1 MASSEE
7 SWSEHFCAFLHRT
20 LDFVW
25 YCLRLSVVFLLF
37 SLPVITVFAT
47 LGAAVSCITEAQRSG
62 YAPVFDRFWQ
72 HFKANAPRSSVL
84 GAGCTITGIA
94 LAVSGT
100 YYYYL
105 TAGSAVQYLAVI
117 IFAMMAFFDF
127 SFLICYFCVNA
138 LVDLP
143 LGVMLANTAR
153 YALLTIPAN
162 LGLLLAAVL
171 LGVLLCIKPFLLTL
185 LPLLLCLYGWLCVL
199 SHKNKILFYMTSN
212 E

>member
-1 MASSEE
+1 MTSPEE
-7 SWSEHFCAFLHRT
+7 RWSERICTFLHEA

-25 YCLRLSVVFLLF
+25 YCLRLSAVFLLF
-37 SLPVITVFAT
+37 SLPVITVFAA
-47 LGAAVSCITEAQRSG
+47 LGAAVSSITKTQSSG

-72 HFKANAPRSSVL
+72 YFKANALRSSVI

-94 LAVSGT
+94 LAVSGA

-105 TAGSAVQYLAVI
+105 TAGSAVQYLSVI

-127 SFLICYFCVNA
+127 SFLICCFCVNA

-162 LGLLLAAVL
+162 LSLLLVAVL
-171 LGVLLCIKPFLLTL
+171 LCVLLCMKPFLLTL

>member
-1 MASSEE
+1 MSVFRVEKNKGYRKNGCNVPAEIDSR
-7 SWSEHFCAFLHRT
+7 C
-20 LDFVW
+20 W
-25 YCLRLSVVFLLF
+25 YDCGRRCCRRY
-37 SLPVITVFAT
+37 
-47 LGAAVSCITEAQRSG
+47 GGR
-62 YAPVFDRFWQ
+62 
-72 HFKANAPRSSVL
+72 
-84 GAGCTITGIA
+84 
-94 LAVSGT
+94 
-100 YYYYL
+100 YYYL

-117 IFAMMAFFDF
+117 IFAMMVFFDF

-143 LGVMLANTAR
+143 LGVMLANIAR

>member
-1 MASSEE
+1 MTSSEE
-7 SWSEHFCAFLHRT
+7 RWSERICAFLHRA

-37 SLPVITVFAT
+37 SLPVITVFAA
-47 LGAAVSCITEAQRSG
+47 LGAAISCITETQRSG

-72 HFKANAPRSSVL
+72 HFKANALRSSVVD
-84 GAGCTITGIA
+84 AGCMITGIA

-117 IFAMMAFFDF
+117 VFAMMAFFDF

-143 LGVMLANTAR
+143 LGVMLANIAR

-171 LGVLLCIKPFLLTL
+171 MCVLLCIKPFLLTL

>member
-1 MASSEE
+1 MTSSEE
-7 SWSEHFCAFLHRT
+7 SWSERICTFLHGAM
-20 LDFVW
+20 DFVW

-37 SLPVITVFAT
+37 SLPVITVFAA
-47 LGAAVSCITEAQRSG
+47 LGAAVSCIAETQRSG
-62 YAPVFDRFWQ
+62 YAPVFDRFLQ
-72 HFKANAPRSSVL
+72 YFKANALRSSVL

-143 LGVMLANTAR
+143 LGVMLANIAR

-171 LGVLLCIKPFLLTL
+171 MCVLLCIKPFLLTL

-199 SHKNKILFYMTSN
+199 SHKDKILFYMTSN

>member
-1 MASSEE
+1 MTSSEE
-7 SWSEHFCAFLHRT
+7 SWSERICTFLHGAM
-20 LDFVW
+20 DFVW

-37 SLPVITVFAT
+37 SLPVITVFAA
-47 LGAAVSCITEAQRSG
+47 LGAAISCITETQRSG

-72 HFKANAPRSSVL
+72 HFKANALRSSVVD
-84 GAGCTITGIA
+84 AGCMITGIA

-117 IFAMMAFFDF
+117 IFAMMVFFDY

-143 LGVMLANTAR
+143 LGVMLANIAR

-171 LGVLLCIKPFLLTL
+171 MCVLLCIKPFLLTL

-199 SHKNKILFYMTSN
+199 SHKDKILFYMTSN

>member
-1 MASSEE
+1 MTSSEE
-7 SWSEHFCAFLHRT
+7 SWSERICTFLHGAM
-20 LDFVW
+20 DFVW
-25 YCLRLSVVFLLF
+25 YCLRLSVVLLLF
-37 SLPVITVFAT
+37 SLPVITVFAA
-47 LGAAVSCITEAQRSG
+47 LGAAVSCIAETQRSG
-62 YAPVFDRFWQ
+62 YAPAFDRFLQ
-72 HFKANAPRSSVL
+72 YFKANALRSSVL
-84 GAGCTITGIA
+84 SAGCTITGIA

-143 LGVMLANTAR
+143 LGVMFANIAR

-171 LGVLLCIKPFLLTL
+171 MCVLLCIKPFLLTL

-199 SHKNKILFYMTSN
+199 SHKDKILFYMTSN